1 MLLSKMT
8 SIVLKL
14 ALIIAPALLAPALM
28 PIPAKAVE
36 IARLASADPAFAVLQ
51 LSGPIERGDA
61 RKFEAAIRQEQAG
74 AAVVVRL
81 ASAGGDIAEAIEL
94 GRLFHRHRIRTYVTG
109 AGTTC
114 AGACAIAFLGGRDQA
129 SGAAYRVK
137 GSEARIVLEGF
148 RVRPGRSELTIADMQ
163 AAMAGTQNLIL
174 AITDYLVEIGAGLD
188 VLDAALA
195 APGGPGGAL
204 SDQRASAL
212 GILVMDDKTGRL
224 VAKP

>member
-1 MLLSKMT
+1 MT
-8 SIVLKL
+8 IAAIISTALRL
-14 ALIIAPALLAPALM
+14 ALILAPALLAPLLM

-36 IARLASADPAFAVLQ
+36 ITKLASADPAFAVLQ
-51 LSGPIERGDA
+51 VSGPIERGDA
-61 RKFEAAIRQEQAG
+61 RKLEAAIRQEQAG

-81 ASAGGDIAEAIEL
+81 ASDGGDIAEAIEL
-94 GRLFHRHRIRTYVTG
+94 GRLFHRHRIRAYVTG

-148 RVRPGRSELTIADMQ
+148 RVRPSRSELTIADMQ

-174 AITDYLVEIGAGLD
+174 AITNYLVEIDAGLD

-195 APGGPGGAL
+195 APGGPAAAL
-204 SDQRASAL
+204 SVERAYGSASW
-212 GILVMDDKTGRL
+212 
-224 VAKP
+224 